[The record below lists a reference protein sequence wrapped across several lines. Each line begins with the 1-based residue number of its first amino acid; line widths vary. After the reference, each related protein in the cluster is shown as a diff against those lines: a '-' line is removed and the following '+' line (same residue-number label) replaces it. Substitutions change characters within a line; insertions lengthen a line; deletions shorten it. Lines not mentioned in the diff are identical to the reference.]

1 MDVKRCPHCMA
12 DLLGHSGSVCPFC
25 GFDAA
30 RHPQPPE
37 ALPRDTVLYGKYLV
51 GDVLGRGGFGMTYVG
66 FDLSLESKVAI
77 KEYYPSGAAMRREGE
92 SALSWSTTCRMQ
104 GGSETAKNS
113 FLKEARKMARVENI
127 PSVVRVRETFLENET
142 AYIVM
147 DYIEGETLKAR
158 LKRDGPMTYSDCFAL
173 LRPMMRDLCLIHR
186 QGIIHRDI
194 SPDNIMI
201 QWDGSVKLLDLG
213 AAKDLNLHSDEVTMP
228 VGKNGYSPME
238 QYLTNGIIGPWTDV
252 YALCATIYYACYG
265 VRVPQSLERLEQDT
279 LRFDL
284 PTREPMPYYVV
295 EALKKG
301 LAVRAIDRTQSVDDL
316 LEQLEDQTMP
326 LRQPEP
332 AKARPAAKPAPAE
345 HNAAPAAKLVSSK
358 RYTKPANKGKGAA
371 IGVTAAAAVVLVVV
385 AGVVLTA
392 SKPGRLPTAAVE
404 QPASASVEASASTE
418 GPASASVPPE
428 STSASEE
435 SSAPASSEA
444 PTKTAPSVT
453 EEENAISE
461 SFSSSVAS
469 SKAAS
474 SAPTVQKVTNYEI
487 PVFSGSTGSY
497 TGQLKDGKPSGHGK
511 VTITSE
517 TFKGDTYEGD
527 WLNGKMNG
535 QGRYTWADGSYY
547 EGDVVDNLCSGYGKK
562 VSKNGNVYEG
572 QWKNSLPDGQG
583 MSTDAD
589 GRVYVGQ
596 WVDGQRSGQG
606 TMTWPNGNVYEGQW
620 ENDKI
625 NGQGTMNYADF
636 GVYVGQWKDGRW
648 SGQGTMNYADGDSRE
663 GEFLD
668 GFLNGYGKL
677 VMDGNTYEGQFANG
691 AFNGQ
696 GTLAY
701 KNGDVYIGQWVYS
714 LRNGQGTMTYA
725 DGTVKSGTWKDDEF
739 VG

>member
-12 DLLGHSGSVCPFC
+12 DLLGRSGSVCPFC

-37 ALPRDTVLYGKYLV
+37 ALPRDTVLHGKYLV

-92 SALSWSTTCRMQ
+92 SELSWSTTCRMQ
-104 GGSETAKNS
+104 GSSETAKNS

-147 DYIEGETLKAR
+147 DYIEGETLKVR
-158 LKRDGPMTYSDCFAL
+158 LKRDGPMTYSACFAL

-201 QWDGSVKLLDLG
+201 QRDGSVKLLDLG
-213 AAKDLNLHSDEVTMP
+213 AAKDLNLHSDEVTIP

-265 VRVPQSLERLEQDT
+265 VRAPQSLERLEQDT

-284 PTREPMPYYVV
+284 PTREPIPYYAV

-332 AKARPAAKPAPAE
+332 AKARSAAKSALAE

-358 RYTKPANKGKGAA
+358 RYTKPARKGKGVA
-371 IGVTAAAAVVLVVV
+371 IGVTAAAVVVIAVV
-385 AGVVLTA
+385 AGVALTA

-404 QPASASVEASASTE
+404 QPASASVEAASSADE
-418 GPASASVPPE
+418 PAAASVQPE

-444 PTKTAPSVT
+444 SSETAPSVM

-461 SFSSSVAS
+461 SSSSSVAS

-474 SAPTVQKVTNYEI
+474 SVSSSSVASSKPAESASSSAASSKVAAVDPTVQNVTNYEI
-487 PVFSGSTGSY
+487 TAFGGATGSY
-497 TGQLKDGKPSGHGK
+497 TGQLKDGKPSGYGK
-511 VTITSE
+511 IVFVNGTIR
-517 TFKGDTYEGD
+517 GNIYEGD
-527 WLNGKMNG
+527 WVSGKANGQGRYTARNGDVYEGEFADNKRNG
-535 QGRYTWADGSYY
+535 QGRYTWAAGA
-547 EGDVVDNLCSGYGKK
+547 
-562 VSKNGNVYEG
+562 VYEG
-572 QWKNSLPDGQG
+572 QYLNDK
-583 MSTDAD
+583 
-589 GRVYVGQ
+589 
-596 WVDGQRSGQG
+596 RSGQG
-606 TMTWPNGNVYEGQW
+606 TMTWPNGDVYKGQWENDEFNGYGTMAYAGGSTYTGYWKDGCGNGQGTMVYQNGDVYEGQW
-620 ENDKI
+620 V
-625 NGQGTMNYADF
+625 NYK
-636 GVYVGQWKDGRW
+636 YDG
-648 SGQGTMNYADGDSRE
+648 Y
-663 GEFLD
+663 
-668 GFLNGYGKL
+668 
-677 VMDGNTYEGQFANG
+677 
-691 AFNGQ
+691 
-696 GTLAY
+696 
-701 KNGDVYIGQWVYS
+701 
-714 LRNGQGTMTYA
+714 GTMTYA
-725 DGTVKSGTWKDDEF
+725 DGTVKSGTWKDGIF